1 MRKIEILDKDKQRL
15 FDSPPSLTQADQ
27 KNYFTLPNEIN
38 QWSKNISTPTNLV
51 GFVLLWGYIRCS
63 DRFFPKTAFLETDIQ
78 YICTQFALSRT
89 NIDLTAY
96 NQRTYNHHKQ
106 VIREYLKIQPFDNAA
121 IKFFTENIYERVTRH
136 LSPVQILY
144 EVAETCRIRL
154 IEVPGYNR
162 FTTVI
167 SREISK
173 FEISLTNII
182 KALITPNQQELFD
195 QLINVKSDNYQ
206 LTQLKNIDHDRSPTK
221 IRESIKDFQLVQ
233 EIYHAIL
240 SIVSALGLHC
250 DTIKHYATWVR
261 KASNFQIL
269 QLSQHK
275 KHLYLVCFI
284 QHQYYI
290 RQDILADI
298 LLLSVKSTQNT
309 VEKEQKNIAH
319 QHTALHNQTIDI
331 LATSRISYKELVQQI
346 EAIIESAISDAEKI
360 VKINQLLH
368 NYRTQQPVNESIEA
382 EIKQNL
388 AELKRRDY
396 YTILEGASVKLQNR
410 VAAIMRYLEFEK
422 NDSTIFKAIE
432 YYQSKKGNIA
442 KNIHT
447 QFLSSNEINSLKT
460 KTGKFR
466 VSLYKALLYLYAAN
480 GLKAGIISLKSAYR
494 YLSLEN
500 YLYPQDKWQQA
511 KAKLL
516 EDTQLSNMQDI
527 DLLLTQ
533 LKQQLNSQYTQTN
546 VQINCGNNTYVK
558 FDAKNKPII
567 ATPKVEKPNTKSV
580 ASLFSECKYVPIL
593 KVLTDIQQVVDYLSC
608 FRHLSVKDKQVLP
621 SDKIFF
627 AAILGLGCNIGINK
641 IANVSKGISEDVL
654 VNLVNWHI
662 SLENIHLANKKVLEF
677 MDKLTLTHIYQNEEQ
692 TLHTSS
698 DGRKIRAAVES
709 LNANASYKYFG
720 SGVGIVNYS
729 FIDEGNR
736 VFYATAI
743 SSAERE
749 AAYVIDGLTHNPLI
763 RSNIHSTDTHG
774 YSEAIF
780 AVMYLLGIYFA
791 PRIKGLKRATLY
803 GFNTRKSYEVQ
814 NFKILPD
821 RYIDEELIKSQWDNI
836 LRLVAT
842 IKLGENTA
850 SQIFKRLSSYS
861 KHHPLYCALK
871 EFGRIIKSIFILRY
885 IDNVELR
892 QIIEKQLNRIE
903 LSNKF
908 GKAISFDNNHEMLY
922 GSKEE
927 QDIAINSQRLIQ
939 NSIVLWNELYLSQKI
954 VSTEDLLIR
963 AQIIETVCN
972 GSTQS
977 WGHLNFNGEYDFR
990 DGYLSDNVFEL
1001 DKILSL
1007 QL

>member
-1 MRKIEILDKDKQRL
+1 MRKIEILDKEKQRL
-15 FDSPPSLTQADQ
+15 FDSPSSLTQADQ
-27 KNYFTLPNEIN
+27 KNYFTLPNEVN
-38 QWSKNISTPTNLV
+38 EWSKNISTPTNLV

-63 DRFFPKTAFLETDIQ
+63 GRFFPKTIFLEKDIQ
-78 YICTQFALSRT
+78 YICTLLQLNRT
-89 NIDLTAY
+89 KIDFTTY

-106 VIREYLKIQPFDNAA
+106 IIRRYLQIQPFDTAA
-121 IKFFTENIYERVTRH
+121 IKLFTENIYNRVIKH

-144 EVAETCRIRL
+144 EVAEICRISL

-162 FTTVI
+162 FATVI
-167 SREISK
+167 SSEITK

-182 KALITPNQQELFD
+182 KTLMTPNQQQLFD
-195 QLINVKSDNYQ
+195 QLIDVKSNNFQ
-206 LTQLKNIDHDRSPTK
+206 LTQLKNINHDRSPVK
-221 IRESIKDFQLVQ
+221 IRESVKDFQLVQ
-233 EIYHAIL
+233 EIYQAIL
-240 SIVSALGLHC
+240 PIVSALGLHC

-269 QLSQHK
+269 QLNPHK
-275 KHLYLVCFI
+275 KYLYLVCFI

-298 LLLSVKSTQNT
+298 LLLSVKNTQNA

-319 QHTALHNQTIDI
+319 QHTALHNQTINI

-346 EAIIESAISDAEKI
+346 EAIIKSAISDAEKI
-360 VKINQLLH
+360 IKINQLLH
-368 NYRTQQPVNESIEA
+368 NYRTQQPLNESIEA

-388 AELKRRDY
+388 EKLKCLDY

-410 VAAIMRYLEFEK
+410 VADIIRYLEFEK
-422 NDSTIFKAIE
+422 NDSMIFKAIE
-432 YYQSKKGNIA
+432 YYQSKRGNVSKTIY
-442 KNIHT
+442 T
-447 QFLSSNEINSLKT
+447 QFLSSNEIKSLKT

-466 VSLYKALLYLYAAN
+466 VSLYKALLYLYVAN

-500 YLYPQDKWQQA
+500 YLYSQEKWQ
-511 KAKLL
+511 KDKIKLL
-516 EDTQLSNMQDI
+516 GDTQLSNMQNI
-527 DLLLTQ
+527 DLLLMQ
-533 LKQQLNSQYTQTN
+533 LKQQLDSQYTKTN
-546 VQINCGNNTYVK
+546 VQINHGNNTYVK
-558 FDAKNKPII
+558 FDAKNRPIV

-593 KVLTDIQQVVDYLSC
+593 KLLTDIQQVTDYLSC

-621 SDKIFF
+621 SDKVFY

-662 SLENIHLANKKVLEF
+662 SLENIHLANKKLLEF
-677 MDKLTLTHIYQNEEQ
+677 MDKLTLTHIYRNKEQ
-692 TLHTSS
+692 ALHTSS
-698 DGRKIRAAVES
+698 DGRKIRATVES

-720 SGVGIVNYS
+720 SGMGIVSYS
-729 FIDEGNR
+729 FIDESNR
-736 VFYATAI
+736 IFYVTAI

-791 PRIKGLKRATLY
+791 PRIKGLKQATLY
-803 GFNTRKSYEVQ
+803 GFNARKNYEVQ
-814 NFKILPD
+814 GFKILPD
-821 RYIDEELIKSQWDNI
+821 RYINEELIKSQWDNI

-871 EFGRIIKSIFILRY
+871 EFGRIIKSTFILRY

-892 QIIEKQLNRIE
+892 QMIEKQLNRIE

-908 GKAISFDNNHEMLY
+908 AKAVSFDNNHEMLY

-927 QDIAINSQRLIQ
+927 QDIAINFQRLIQ

-954 VSTEDLLIR
+954 IFTDDLLIR
-963 AQIIETVCN
+963 TQIVEAVCN

-990 DGYLSDNVFEL
+990 DDYLSDNEFEL